1 MNTRGAKFDDL
12 NTTMAENHF
21 TNSNRTEMI
30 KKKGKIVSMTVEFV
44 FRVMSIDEAY
54 RHMTMEYDSTRW
66 FLANGKM

>member
-1 MNTRGAKFDDL
+1 
-12 NTTMAENHF
+12 
-21 TNSNRTEMI
+21 
-30 KKKGKIVSMTVEFV
+30 MTVEFV